1 MSAIVC
7 RSSVLLASPVYA
19 NDSTA
24 ELAAG
29 GLIFTKSDTV
39 EMASEDLSISTRSV
53 KVRYHFFNHGEHDV
67 TTNVAFPM
75 PDITY
80 GDDTD
85 VAISGSDP
93 DHILPFET
101 RANGKS
107 VAALVERKAVLNGVD
122 KTETLKRLG
131 MPIAPAFGQKFDY
144 LSQQVWDELVQLRLI
159 EDNPRN
165 TGELQPRWTLK
176 TTYYWQQTFPARQ
189 ETIIDHSYVPSVG
202 SVVALPASQLLSHPE
217 SLGIDPSKTANRF
230 CIDQAFLNAMERAS
244 NVTWV
249 QRTLSYVLTTGA
261 NWSGPIKQFHL
272 TVDKGSPENLI
283 SLCIGNI
290 RKTSSTQFEVN
301 ASSFLPTSDLNI
313 LILEPH

>member
-1 MSAIVC
+1 V
-7 RSSVLLASPVYA
+7 
-19 NDSTA
+19 
-24 ELAAG
+24 
-29 GLIFTKSDTV
+29 
-39 EMASEDLSISTRSV
+39 
-53 KVRYHFFNHGEHDV
+53 
-67 TTNVAFPM
+67 
-75 PDITY
+75 
-80 GDDTD
+80 
-85 VAISGSDP
+85 
-93 DHILPFET
+93 
-101 RANGKS
+101 
-107 VAALVERKAVLNGVD
+107 
-122 KTETLKRLG
+122 
-131 MPIAPAFGQKFDY
+131 PIAPAFGQKFDY

-217 SLGIDPSKTANRF
+217 SLGIDPSKNANRF

-313 LILEPH
+313 LILEPQKFNSPERQAPSIGQNGSSDLAKLDCDQLWYQRNRIFKSAGYCFRTPKGMSLFGNTDCRFDDLQNLPLSDQARDTVSRIQQLERMRHCQ